1 MYLSHKYATLHIILI
16 LVINI
21 VALTITMSEEPL
33 NRKDDV
39 QEDVGDTA
47 ENVED
52 SLDEAGDKIK
62 AEAIAVGN
70 NLKDPDRDL
79 DTEYDKEKIKKD
91 FT

>member
-1 MYLSHKYATLHIILI
+1 MQNY
-16 LVINI
+16 
-21 VALTITMSEEPL
+21 
-33 NRKDDV
+33 DD
-39 QEDVGDTA
+39 DTTKEIERDA
-47 ENVED
+47 KTTADEAKET
-52 SLDEAGDKIK
+52 LDEAGDKIK